1 MVSLQNFLQLD
12 DYNGVPLAAGKV
24 YVYHQGRETLAEIY
38 ADINGETPIANPAIL
53 NSLGMQEIYVS
64 NVYNYTVV
72 VTDPYNNEL
81 FSRDIYPNGVDGD
94 GNNRLY
100 EGLDP
105 ICVNNDKMVIS
116 AKKATLSV
124 QDPLYF
130 VEDSSSAVC
139 IGIENSAFEGLPYI
153 ENSAIELDPS
163 GNISAISGYPF
174 HSDSAD
180 NATSAESAG
189 IVTDGWETGSDGRIT
204 AYNGTAFSAGK
215 VYSGIDP
222 IYVDNENDQ
231 IGVSSKDF
239 IANSP
244 LYFTEYDDRVELS
257 ISGLP
262 DTPGLMYES
271 SFNYESGKITGY
283 HGSAISA
290 GKVYS
295 GIDPIHVDNVNDTI
309 SLDSA
314 TLGVQAPLYFVED
327 SESATIIGLDSAQ
340 VVTPTIPV
348 SGINGIKISESADTV
363 FFEVSGNYVDYS
375 AIAGTDN
382 VITGING
389 SALAAGANY
398 SAGDNIV
405 IDNNTISVASA
416 ITLVDPVT
424 LRIMHANGKN
434 NQFIDYSGDA
444 GAIVNPS
451 GLYVSDINETEFTL
465 VDKELVTIR
474 NGSGSVDM
482 SNMAP
487 GPSIDL
493 IRMSGN
499 TPVSNIQMHTWDHQ
513 YPEYR
518 AYIRATDK
526 DSATSS
532 YNQLDLNTV
541 DVTITHLPD
550 NNDPALYRHYSLTGV
565 CTSAI
570 SALTIINSADMTQ
583 YSAGDNI
590 DITNHVISGKDWGSD
605 ISAASAYAYE
615 QATAAIPAP
624 FDPTYISGQI
634 DNKLDSAIYATDSAN
649 FATTGDLNDL
659 VTSIAETYQSTA
671 GMTAYQ
677 SALTFSYDSLDNIS
691 AINNSGI
698 TMTPS
703 RDLYV
708 KEPLYTGMTG
718 TSAYIG
724 VYESAIQPLVFGY
737 TAIGE

>member
-100 EGLDP
+100 EGIDP

-130 VEDSSSAVC
+130 VEDSSTAVC
-139 IGIENSAFEGLPYI
+139 IGIDNSAFEGLPYI

-163 GNISAISGYPF
+163 GNISAISGLPF

-222 IYVDNENDQ
+222 VYVDNENDR

-239 IANSP
+239 LANAP
-244 LYFTEYDDRVELS
+244 LYFTEYNDRVELS

-283 HGSAISA
+283 HGSAFSA

-340 VVTPTIPV
+340 IVTPTIPI

-363 FFEVSGNYVDYS
+363 LFEVSGNYVDYS
-375 AIAGTDN
+375 AIAGTNN

-389 SALAAGANY
+389 SALSAGTNY

-405 IDNNTISVASA
+405 IANDTISVASA
-416 ITLVDPVT
+416 ITLANPIT
-424 LRIMHANGKN
+424 LRMSIVDGNKA
-434 NQFIDYSGDA
+434 QFTDFTGDA
-444 GAIVNPS
+444 ATVVDPS
-451 GLYVSDINETEFTL
+451 GLYVTDLNETQYTI
-465 VDKELVTIR
+465 VDNDLITVR
-474 NGSGSVDM
+474 NASGSVDI
-482 SNMAP
+482 SNIEP
-487 GPSIDL
+487 GPSIGL
-493 IRMSGN
+493 ERMSGN
-499 TPVSNIQMHTWDHQ
+499 TLVSDIQMHTQDHQ

-532 YNQLDLNTV
+532 FNQLDLNTV
-541 DVTITHLPD
+541 DVSITHVSD
-550 NNDPALYRHYSLTGV
+550 DNDPALYRHYSLTGA
-565 CTSAI
+565 C
-570 SALTIINSADMTQ
+570 
-583 YSAGDNI
+583 
-590 DITNHVISGKDWGSD
+590 K
-605 ISAASAYAYE
+605 SAASAINVLNSGVLT
-615 QATAAIPAP
+615 TA
-624 FDPTYISGQI
+624 
-634 DNKLDSAIYATDSAN
+634 DSAN

-659 VTSIAETYQSTA
+659 VTSIAETYQPIGDYLTTA
-671 GMTAYQ
+671 DSAEFYTTANESGFITNDAITGKQDITGMTAYQ
-677 SALTFSYDSLDNIS
+677 EALTFEYDAADNIS

-698 TMTPS
+698 SMTPS

-708 KEPLYTGMTG
+708 REPLYTGMSG

-724 VYESAIQPLVFGY
+724 VYESAIQTLVFGY